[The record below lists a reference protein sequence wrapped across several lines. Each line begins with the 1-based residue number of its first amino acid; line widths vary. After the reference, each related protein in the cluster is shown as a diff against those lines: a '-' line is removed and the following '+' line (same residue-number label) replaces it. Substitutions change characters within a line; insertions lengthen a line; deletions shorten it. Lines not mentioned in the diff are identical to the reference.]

1 MDSKIPTAPEPN
13 RGQVALRRI
22 RRLIMKKIKEQ
33 DSNSEEL
40 RDIAIQSVIVTII
53 AALVAVVIIAAMIS
67 GVKEATYG
75 M

>member
-1 MDSKIPTAPEPN
+1 
-13 RGQVALRRI
+13 
-22 RRLIMKKIKEQ
+22 MKKIKEQ

-40 RDIAIQSVIVTII
+40 RDIAIQSAIVTII
-53 AALVAVVIIAAMIS
+53 ATLAAVVIIAAMIA

>member
-1 MDSKIPTAPEPN
+1 
-13 RGQVALRRI
+13 
-22 RRLIMKKIKEQ
+22 MKKIKEQ

-40 RDIAIQSVIVTII
+40 RDIAIQSIIVTII
-53 AALVAVVIIAAMIS
+53 AALLAIVFIATMIS

>member
-1 MDSKIPTAPEPN
+1 
-13 RGQVALRRI
+13 
-22 RRLIMKKIKEQ
+22 MKKIKEQ

-40 RDIAIQSVIVTII
+40 RDIAIQSAIVTII
-53 AALVAVVIIAAMIS
+53 AALVAVVIIAAMIA

>member
-40 RDIAIQSVIVTII
+40 RDIAIQSAIVTII
-53 AALVAVVIIAAMIS
+53 AAILAVVIIAAMIS

>member
-1 MDSKIPTAPEPN
+1 MDTKIPTAPEPN

-22 RRLIMKKIKEQ
+22 WRLIMKKIKEQ

-40 RDIAIQSVIVTII
+40 RDIAIQSLIVTII
-53 AALVAVVIIAAMIS
+53 AAILAIVIIAAMIS

>member
-1 MDSKIPTAPEPN
+1 MGSKIPTAPESN

-22 RRLIMKKIKEQ
+22 RGLTMKKIKEQ

-40 RDIAIQSVIVTII
+40 RDIAIQSAIVTII
-53 AALVAVVIIAAMIS
+53 AAILAIVIIAAMIS

>member
-1 MDSKIPTAPEPN
+1 
-13 RGQVALRRI
+13 
-22 RRLIMKKIKEQ
+22 MKKIKEQ
-33 DSNSEEL
+33 DSSSEEL

-53 AALVAVVIIAAMIS
+53 ATLAAIVIIAVMIS

>member
-1 MDSKIPTAPEPN
+1 MT
-13 RGQVALRRI
+13 
-22 RRLIMKKIKEQ
+22 KIKEQ

-40 RDIAIQSVIVTII
+40 RDTAIQSLIVPRI
-53 AALVAVVIIAAMIS
+53 AAILAIVIIAVMIS

>member
-22 RRLIMKKIKEQ
+22 RGLTMKKIKEQ

-53 AALVAVVIIAAMIS
+53 AAILAIVIIAAMIS
-67 GVKEATYG
+67 GVKEAAYG

>member
-1 MDSKIPTAPEPN
+1 
-13 RGQVALRRI
+13 
-22 RRLIMKKIKEQ
+22 MKKIKEQ

-53 AALVAVVIIAAMIS
+53 AAILAVVIIAAMIA

>member
-1 MDSKIPTAPEPN
+1 MESKIPTAPEPN

-22 RRLIMKKIKEQ
+22 RGLTMKKIKEQ

-53 AALVAVVIIAAMIS
+53 ATLAAIVIIAVMIA

>member
-22 RRLIMKKIKEQ
+22 RGLTMKKIKEQ

-53 AALVAVVIIAAMIS
+53 AAILAIVIIAAMIS

>member
-1 MDSKIPTAPEPN
+1 MDSKIPTAPESN

-40 RDIAIQSVIVTII
+40 RDIAIQSAIVTII
-53 AALVAVVIIAAMIS
+53 AAILAIVIIAAMIS

>member
-1 MDSKIPTAPEPN
+1 MDSKIPTAPEQN

-22 RRLIMKKIKEQ
+22 WRLIMKKIKEQ

-40 RDIAIQSVIVTII
+40 RDIAIQSAIVTII
-53 AALVAVVIIAAMIS
+53 AALVAAVIIVAMIA

>member
-1 MDSKIPTAPEPN
+1 MGSKIPTAPESN

-22 RRLIMKKIKEQ
+22 RGLTMKKIKEQ

-53 AALVAVVIIAAMIS
+53 AAILAIVIIAAMIS

>member
-1 MDSKIPTAPEPN
+1 
-13 RGQVALRRI
+13 
-22 RRLIMKKIKEQ
+22 MKKIKEQ

-40 RDIAIQSVIVTII
+40 RDIAIQSIIVTII
-53 AALVAVVIIAAMIS
+53 AALVAIAIIAAMIS